1 MIKKLKNLEDT
12 INKRLQEISPSYGIS
27 NLTLTPEGKY
37 EFDLRVTFDP
47 SHLNQV
53 KKVFQTILGGFETQ
67 GKEEKIQTKV
77 YLPRNVHEKLKQIAF
92 QQGRSHSEIIEECI
106 SQLVNS

>member
-1 MIKKLKNLEDT
+1 MIKKLKNLENT
-12 INKRLQEISPSYGIS
+12 INNRLQKISPSYGIS
-27 NLTLTPEGKY
+27 NLTLTPEGQY
-37 EFDLRVTFDP
+37 IFDLRVTFDP

-53 KKVFQTILGGFETQ
+53 KKVFQTILGGFETE

-77 YLPRNVHEKLKQIAF
+77 YLPRKVHQKLKKLAS

-106 SQLVNS
+106 SQRVNP